1 MPNPIFTLSAFGDE
15 IDADLATQ
23 LDALAADD
31 IHHLEL
37 RSAWGANVLDLDA
50 AQLKQARQLLDE
62 RGFKVSAVGS
72 PIGKSLIDQPREYE
86 MERME
91 RAVRAANALG
101 TPLIRVFSFYK
112 PEKANS
118 LGRSWDYYREEI
130 MERMGALT
138 ARAQKAGLTL
148 AHENE
153 RDIYGDVPERCLD
166 LHRVVNSPTL
176 RNAFDPANYVLC
188 GVKPMIDAW
197 PLLGEFTNHV
207 HVKDAT
213 FSDNSIQPA
222 GEGDGDVLGLLK
234 ALAERG
240 YRGYLTLE
248 PHLKFAGQ
256 YGGLSGP
263 DGMRVAAKALRKVIA
278 KLPVK
283 VEVG

>member
-1 MPNPIFTLSAFGDE
+1 MSHFILSAFGDE
-15 IDADLATQ
+15 IDEDLATQ
-23 LDALAADD
+23 LDVLAAND

-37 RSAWGANVLDLDA
+37 RSAWGLNVLDLDA
-50 AQLKQARQLLDE
+50 AQLARAKELLDA
-62 RGFKVSAVGS
+62 RGFKVSAIGS

-86 MERME
+86 MEHME
-91 RAVRAANALG
+91 RAIRAAH
-101 TPLIRVFSFYK
+101 TMDTTIVRVFSFYK

-118 LGRSWDYYREEI
+118 LGRSWDYYRDEI

-138 ARAQKAGLTL
+138 ARAAQAGLTL
-148 AHENE
+148 VHENE

-166 LHRVVNSPTL
+166 IHRVVNSPAL

-197 PLLGEFTNHV
+197 PLLGELTAHV

-213 FSDNSIQPA
+213 FSDQSIQPA
-222 GEGDGDVLGLLK
+222 GEGDGDVPGLLA
-234 ALAERG
+234 ALAERD
-240 YRGYLTLE
+240 YRGFLTLE

-263 DGMRVAAKALRKVIA
+263 DGMQVAANALRKVIA

-283 VEVG
+283 VDVM